1 MDWTQAHLI
10 NYSDHSNEVPFVSG
24 HVHLSQFPSN
34 DFALPGVGLAAAN
47 PYKFFVPI
55 HGKTTNFDQTKV
67 IPKTSN
73 TIEIKTEGNLSQS
86 QSGFGSNE
94 VAEKQNEINV
104 ERQRKR
110 KELGEEVF
118 NFMQGPGVNVNKI
131 KTAKLEWVPPQKT
144 EKPLTTKKEKV
155 QKGQGTSG
163 SSKVHKFKK

>member
-10 NYSDHSNEVPFVSG
+10 NYSDHSNEIPFVAG
-24 HVHLSQFPSN
+24 HVHLTRFPTN
-34 DFALPGVGLAAAN
+34 DFALPGLGLAAAN

-67 IPKTSN
+67 IPKSSN
-73 TIEIKTEGNLSQS
+73 TIEIKTEGNLD
-86 QSGFGSNE
+86 QSGFGTKE
-94 VAEKQNEINV
+94 VAEKQNEINA

-110 KELGEEVF
+110 KELGDEVF
-118 NFMQGPGVNVNKI
+118 DFMQGPGVNVNKI
-131 KTAKLEWVPPQKT
+131 KTAKLEWAPPKT
-144 EKPLTTKKEKV
+144 EKSTIKKEKV